1 MDFIKSFV
9 KKSGASYEY
18 ETNRRYIMSTQ
29 YDTDI
34 KEIAKKYNLSDEEM
48 NDITSYLFARP
59 GIGKYTTLEQI
70 EERAKAVR
78 FNKMM
83 YGSLTSNETNT
94 TQEVHN
100 INTESREYENNNDG
114 WCEIVSH
121 EDLLTS
127 KYFNSYAITVA
138 NSNYNQDKQDFRSYI
153 YKEALDDR
161 ITKFLEEAKVE
172 FPDGKIPAAKTVKN
186 HIAEL
191 VKCKIPLETIK
202 IEPTPNGVVYKL
214 RNRVDNH
221 WYVQLPYRQIREL
234 VVATNRNML
243 KLFVVLKYTCNKDC
257 KTFTTIDRAYL
268 AREIGLSDKS
278 VRGKDDISTMLV
290 ALAKLGYIEIRQE
303 TRTDYDE
310 TLGREIGKKINSYR
324 LRSLEE
330 YDEINLIA
338 RGRKPKK

>member
-1 MDFIKSFV
+1 MQRLSTTEIDKAFRESGLNDKQINEASTSFLSTYGNYPTKEALESFIE
-9 KKSGASYEY
+9 G
-18 ETNRRYIMSTQ
+18 
-29 YDTDI
+29 
-34 KEIAKKYNLSDEEM
+34 
-48 NDITSYLFARP
+48 YLFNLR
-59 GIGKYTTLEQI
+59 
-70 EERAKAVR
+70 
-78 FNKMM
+78 MM
-83 YGSLTSNETNT
+83 RMISDNATVEAEATKDQDTNSNE
-94 TQEVHN
+94 
-100 INTESREYENNNDG
+100 G

-127 KYFNSYAITVA
+127 KYFNSYAIGVA
-138 NSNYNQDKQDFRSYI
+138 TGNFNQEKQDFRSYV

-161 ITKFLEEAKVE
+161 ITKFLEEAKTE
-172 FPDGKIPAAKTVKN
+172 FPDGKIPAVKTVKN

-191 VKCKIPLETIK
+191 VKCKIPLEMIK
-202 IEPTPNGVVYKL
+202 IEPTANGVVYKL

-257 KTFTTIDRAYL
+257 KTFTTIDRGYL

-278 VRGKDDISTMLV
+278 TRGKDDISTMLI

-310 TLGREIGKKINSYR
+310 KAGREIGKKVNSYR

-330 YDEINLIA
+330 YDNINLIA